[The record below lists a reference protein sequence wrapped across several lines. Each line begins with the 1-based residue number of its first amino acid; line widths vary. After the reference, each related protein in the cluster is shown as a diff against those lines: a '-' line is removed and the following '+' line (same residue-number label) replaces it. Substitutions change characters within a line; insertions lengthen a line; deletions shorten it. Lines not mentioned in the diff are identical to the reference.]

1 MDLERARLMGA
12 LELKRTDAFALK
24 FQLETLAG
32 SIHEMTDLLLLKPE
46 EIKAD
51 ELAVAARKFKE
62 LQEKYSELLVD
73 IARLRQRL
81 G

>member
-1 MDLERARLMGA
+1 MDLERAKLMGA
-12 LELKRTDAFALK
+12 LELKRADAFSLK

-32 SIHEMTDLLLLKPE
+32 SMHEMTDLLVLKPE

-51 ELAVAARKFKE
+51 ELTVAAVKFRE
-62 LQEKYSELLVD
+62 LQAKYAELLED
-73 IARLRQRL
+73 LNKLRQRL

>member
-1 MDLERARLMGA
+1 MDLERAKLMGA
-12 LELKRTDAFALK
+12 VELKRADAFSLK

-46 EIKAD
+46 EVKAD
-51 ELAVAARKFKE
+51 ELVVAARKFKE
-62 LQEKYSELLVD
+62 LQEKYIGLLED
-73 IARLRQRL
+73 IAKLRMRL

>member
-1 MDLERARLMGA
+1 MDLERAKLMGA
-12 LELKRTDAFALK
+12 LELNRADAFALK

-46 EIKAD
+46 EVKAD
-51 ELAVAARKFKE
+51 ELVVAAAKFKE
-62 LQEKYSELLVD
+62 LQEKYIGHLGD
-73 IARLRQRL
+73 IAKLRQRL